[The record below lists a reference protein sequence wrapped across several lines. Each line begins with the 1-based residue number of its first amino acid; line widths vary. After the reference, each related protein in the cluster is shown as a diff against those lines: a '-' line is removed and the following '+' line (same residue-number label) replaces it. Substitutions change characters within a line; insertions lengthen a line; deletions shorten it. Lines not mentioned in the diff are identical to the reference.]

1 MLHVACFISGTGS
14 NLKRLIQHVTH
25 SNLDTKMKIYL
36 VISNKKTAYGLNHAR
51 DNNIID
57 IVIPF
62 VKPNNYKD
70 LDKKEKQKIRD
81 EYDSKLLESLVNHR
95 INIVYCLGWNMILGS
110 RFIQACEDKNI
121 KLINLHPSLPGDNKL
136 IGLNSVDRAYNQY
149 LGGERVITGTMVH
162 NIIADVDKGKPIYWD
177 SLDISKCK
185 NKDEYLLKINMVE
198 KKVVIMAFDKLI
210 GELTSI

>member
-1 MLHVACFISGTGS
+1 MLHVACLISGTGS
-14 NLKRLIQHVTH
+14 NLKRLIQHVIH
-25 SNLDTKMKIYL
+25 SDLDTKVKIDL
-36 VISNKKTAYGLNHAR
+36 VISNKKNAYGLNHAR
-51 DNNIID
+51 DNNITD

-62 VKPNNYKD
+62 RKPNNYKD
-70 LDKKEKQKIRD
+70 LDRKEKQKIRD
-81 EYDSKLLESLVNHR
+81 EYDFKLLESLVNHK

-121 KLINLHPSLPGDNKL
+121 KLINLHPSLPGDDKL

-162 NIIADVDKGKPIYWD
+162 NIIADVDKGRPIYWD

-185 NKDEYLLKINMVE
+185 NKEEYLLKINMVE

-210 GELTSI
+210 DELSSI